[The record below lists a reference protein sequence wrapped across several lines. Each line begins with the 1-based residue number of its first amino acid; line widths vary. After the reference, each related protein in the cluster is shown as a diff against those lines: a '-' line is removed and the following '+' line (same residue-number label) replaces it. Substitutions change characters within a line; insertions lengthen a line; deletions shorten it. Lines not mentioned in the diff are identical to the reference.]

1 MPFPLFPSD
10 AIWLFKRL
18 TSDIFF
24 FSIFSLKKTPSKR
37 TTKFR
42 WIFVCNS
49 NTLFFLH
56 LLTLLDQKCRWYAVM
71 AKVPGK
77 IVGGKTTH
85 PFLAN
90 ETHAKIWKGHRPLT
104 SPPLPFPREP
114 LPRCPSLSPPISRGK
129 SALFQEATLQKFEMH
144 PKQVQTGTNFVD
156 GQTNGRTDKVICRDH
171 FAPTNIESM
180 FI

>member
-104 SPPLPFPREP
+104 APPLPFPREP
-114 LPRCPSLSPPISRGK
+114 LPLCSSLSPPISRGVAK
-129 SALFQEATLQKFEMH
+129 IRPFSRSNLTKIWDASQTSANRNKLCWRKNERT
-144 PKQVQTGTNFVD
+144 D
-156 GQTNGRTDKVICRDH
+156 GQSNL
-171 FAPTNIESM
+171 
-180 FI
+180 